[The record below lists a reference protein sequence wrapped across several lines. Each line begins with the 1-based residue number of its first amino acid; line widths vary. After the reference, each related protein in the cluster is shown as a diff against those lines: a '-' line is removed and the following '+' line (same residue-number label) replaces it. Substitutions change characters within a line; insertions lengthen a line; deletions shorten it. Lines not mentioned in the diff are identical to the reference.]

1 MHVKRKRGMS
11 LLRVVSPGL
20 FALLCVTALGA
31 RASSAQGLSCQDAV
45 QGKISWDHQGTTTW
59 SPANVDRLCRN
70 ATSDQPARC
79 FQRVMHGGIEWGHG
93 FQWEWS
99 NAIDLCAG
107 TASAGETVGCFQRQ
121 VGQGQGWQAAIAAC
135 KFKPC
140 QGAVQGKIAWD
151 RQGSTTWNPANVERL
166 CRNATSDQPAR
177 CFQTVMYGG
186 IDWGGGLQW
195 QWSNA
200 IDLCA
205 GTANA
210 AATIRCFQGQI
221 GQGQAWQ
228 AAVAACKS
236 AA

>member
-1 MHVKRKRGMS
+1 
-11 LLRVVSPGL
+11 
-20 FALLCVTALGA
+20 
-31 RASSAQGLSCQDAV
+31 
-45 QGKISWDHQGTTTW
+45 
-59 SPANVDRLCRN
+59 
-70 ATSDQPARC
+70 
-79 FQRVMHGGIEWGHG
+79 MHGGIDWGRG

-107 TASAGETVGCFQRQ
+107 TTNAGVTIGCFQQQ
-121 VGQGQGWQAAIAAC
+121 VAQGQGWQAAIAAC

-140 QGAVQGKIAWD
+140 QDAVQGKIAWD
-151 RQGSTTWNPANVERL
+151 RQGSKTWSPANVERL
-166 CRNATSDQPAR
+166 CRNSTSDQPAQ
-177 CFQTVMYGG
+177 CFQRVMYGG
-186 IDWGGGLQW
+186 IDWGRGLQW

-210 AATIRCFQGQI
+210 AVTIRCFQDQI

-228 AAVAACKS
+228 AAIATCKS